1 VEKKQMISRLKI
13 AIYFRTALAR
23 FEMKKGII
31 SIFLQRLAGII
42 LMVLTYAAAHAQH
55 PFRSV
60 ESLWEYADTH
70 NVSLILAETNIKTAS
85 VNTVQ
90 AHRNRLPAVSLNG
103 GFTDNVLIQPT
114 LIPSSLFNPGAPE
127 GTFTEATFGRQY
139 IYNASLNMQWNLI
152 NTGDWFSV
160 KAARYNE
167 EIARLSLK
175 ESKKEIYEQ
184 IANAY
189 YSHFLA
195 DQILALGIENKAST
209 DSILS
214 IANQKWEEGQV
225 SEIAVNSAKIN
236 AVRSE
241 KSLQAAMLNSRLA
254 LNTIRQLLGLGY
266 ADSLDLSHEIPADPL
281 AASGDFA
288 ADPEHDIAFA
298 QLNLARS
305 NYQAAKA
312 SYWPVLSVVYQGNT
326 QVAGDQLFNFKNAN
340 TLPQRYYGLRLNI
353 PLAAG
358 GSRNAQVARSR
369 LDLASKTTLYE
380 SVTKQ
385 NALED
390 QNLMLDYQTSR
401 DQYHKSKE
409 ILELYRSNDF
419 HAGQKLREGVISLD
433 ERLRSYNDYVA
444 NQNEFF
450 QSMSDFLIQQYRMQI
465 RSKIL

>member
-1 VEKKQMISRLKI
+1 MLSLKTATNLGPRQAKSGMERGFNSNFLRL
-13 AIYFRTALAR
+13 
-23 FEMKKGII
+23 
-31 SIFLQRLAGII
+31 LAGIL
-42 LMVLTYAAAHAQH
+42 LMVLTYAAAHGQRH
-55 PFRSV
+55 FPTV
-60 ESLWEYADTH
+60 ESLWAYADAH

-90 AHRNRLPAVSLNG
+90 SQRNRLPTVSLNG

-114 LIPSSLFNPGAPE
+114 LIPNSLFNPAAPE

-139 IYNASLNMQWNLI
+139 IYNGSLNLQWNLF
-152 NTGDWFSV
+152 NAGDWFSV
-160 KAARYNE
+160 KAARYHE

-175 ESKKEIYEQ
+175 ESKKEVYEQ

-189 YSHFLA
+189 YTHFLA
-195 DQILALGIENKAST
+195 DQNLALGIENKATT
-209 DSILS
+209 DSILF
-214 IANQKWEEGQV
+214 IANQKWQEGQV
-225 SEIAVNSAKIN
+225 SEIAVNSARIS

-241 KSLQAAMLNSRLA
+241 KSLQAAMLNSKLA
-254 LNTIRQLLGLGY
+254 LNTIKQLLGLGY
-266 ADSLDLSHEIPADPL
+266 ADSLILSHEILADPPV
-281 AASGDFA
+281 ASGDFV
-288 ADPEHDIAFA
+288 ADPERDIAFA
-298 QLNLARS
+298 RLNLARS
-305 NYQAAKA
+305 NFQAAKA
-312 SYWPVLSVVYQGNT
+312 SYWPVLSLVYQGNT
-326 QVAGDQLFNFKNAN
+326 QVAGDQLFDFKNAN
-340 TLPQRYYGLRLNI
+340 TLPQQYYGLRLNI
-353 PLAAG
+353 PLLAG

-369 LDLASKTTLYE
+369 LDLASKTISYE

-385 NALED
+385 NELED

-401 DQYHKSKE
+401 DQYNKSKE